1 MKTRQ
6 YNGGA
11 GRSLTLTWAIP
22 AEALHDVRECPSG
35 GGIPTARWQ
44 PITAAATG
52 GETRREP
59 LTHRRGQPSGESR
72 TMSTQPTRRTGY
84 HRRRRA
90 WEPGAAVSPCSLD
103 PDRGRHDRRG
113 AASCHARPA
122 HAQVGGGGTAMRAQP
137 TGITVTDDADESVSA
152 PGAASPGALPTLRRP
167 GDALCNGR
175 AGSAPQHDLLP
186 APPASCTCPS
196 SALG

>member
-1 MKTRQ
+1 MKTRK
-6 YNGGA
+6 YDGGA
-11 GRSLTLTWAIP
+11 GRSLTLAWAIP
-22 AEALHDVRECPSG
+22 AEALHDVAEALHDVRECPSG

-122 HAQVGGGGTAMRAQP
+122 HAQVGGGNEG
-137 TGITVTDDADESVSA
+137 
-152 PGAASPGALPTLRRP
+152 GAAAGSGMVRQHGPCVALRRRR
-167 GDALCNGR
+167 CR
-175 AGSAPQHDLLP
+175 RLLG
-186 APPASCTCPS
+186 CR
-196 SALG
+196 